1 MLVYGAKLSVLQV
14 YVCTYVP
21 YIEIIVCTDAWT
33 MIFCLKMYLQD
44 TYAYI
49 DMHMLFHIWKF
60 QTDTEVAGSSYEMF
74 FILGILISFPTV
86 SH

>member
-1 MLVYGAKLSVLQV
+1 
-14 YVCTYVP
+14 
-21 YIEIIVCTDAWT
+21 

-44 TYAYI
+44 TYAYT

-60 QTDTEVAGSSYEMF
+60 QIDTEVAGSSYEMF